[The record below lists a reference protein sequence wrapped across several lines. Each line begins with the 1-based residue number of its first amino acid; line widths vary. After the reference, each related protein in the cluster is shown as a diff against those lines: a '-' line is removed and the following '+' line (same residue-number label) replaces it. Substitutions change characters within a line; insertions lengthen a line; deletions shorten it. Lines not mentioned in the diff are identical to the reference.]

1 MQEQFEPCMSSKPDC
16 LRLSCCGEARCS
28 TRHRTFCHRH
38 RCCSR
43 TLPPPKT
50 LYSCR
55 SRRRKSTRCRSSSR
69 SIHLRCGRGPTS
81 WRGPP
86 TPWSSRPPTP
96 WRGGATRRRGPPPK
110 RARGGSAS
118 WFSSSSSSCS
128 CSSGSR
134 GLRLLSGVVRE
145 VCAKTDCFGS
155 TPVPAS
161 TDALMPFFQL
171 NQGMGEPFMGCS
183 SPTVA
188 SRNRAFGA
196 PNRAL
201 SLSLRVLHFERWSE
215 VARNAFS
222 FDINSE
228 SGYGNL

>member
-81 WRGPP
+81 WRCPP
-86 TPWSSRPPTP
+86 TPWSSPVPTP

-134 GLRLLSGVVRE
+134 GLRLLSGVVRRG
-145 VCAKTDCFGS
+145 VCK
-155 TPVPAS
+155 
-161 TDALMPFFQL
+161 
-171 NQGMGEPFMGCS
+171 N
-183 SPTVA
+183 
-188 SRNRAFGA
+188 
-196 PNRAL
+196 
-201 SLSLRVLHFERWSE
+201 
-215 VARNAFS
+215 
-222 FDINSE
+222 
-228 SGYGNL
+228 